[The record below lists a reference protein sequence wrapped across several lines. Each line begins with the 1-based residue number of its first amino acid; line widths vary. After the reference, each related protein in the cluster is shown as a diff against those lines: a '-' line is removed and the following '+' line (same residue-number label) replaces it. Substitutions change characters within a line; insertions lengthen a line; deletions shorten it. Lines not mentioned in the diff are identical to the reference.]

1 MVAAKNVQYTKKVL
15 KTTGIAPERIQMFN
29 CSAAEG
35 QRFQEEVTRISK
47 IIEDLGANSIK
58 ESIRKE
64 KEDSKQKNNNNP
76 KE

>member
-1 MVAAKNVQYTKKVL
+1 
-15 KTTGIAPERIQMFN
+15 MFH

-47 IIEDLGANSIK
+47 IIEKLGSNPMK
-58 ESIRKE
+58 ESISLNNE
-64 KEDSKQKNNNNP
+64 KSKTQEKNKKTKP